1 MRAFTLSCLCGLVL
15 AALAALAP
23 SPASSQDKFPS
34 RPITIL
40 LGYPPGGS
48 TDTTARA
55 IAPVLEKIFGQPV
68 VIVNRPGAAAKIGTH
83 LVAIAP
89 PDGYTVTVATT
100 QLSLLP
106 AVDVLFDRTPPFT
119 RDQFA
124 PIALLSADPSII
136 FANTSQPWQSFQ
148 ALIDDARRRPNEIIY
163 ASGGLYGTTHLAIE
177 IVLKATG
184 TKMRHL
190 PTAGGGPA
198 LTAVLG
204 NHGALLAAHPAVGGP
219 QARAGKLRPLG
230 AMGTKR
236 VESMPEVPTL
246 KELGADAQ
254 YYQWNGLFTQ
264 AKVPEP
270 IVTIWREAVAKAV
283 KDPEFLAAMAKV
295 GSGVEYLDRDQF
307 RPWWDE
313 DSRKTEEAVRAIGKV
328 Q

>member
-1 MRAFTLSCLCGLVL
+1 M
-15 AALAALAP
+15 
-23 SPASSQDKFPS
+23 
-34 RPITIL
+34 
-40 LGYPPGGS
+40 
-48 TDTTARA
+48 
-55 IAPVLEKIFGQPV
+55 
-68 VIVNRPGAAAKIGTH
+68 
-83 LVAIAP
+83 
-89 PDGYTVTVATT
+89 ATT

-106 AVDVLFDRTPPFT
+106 AVDQVLGRQPAFT

-124 PIALLSADPSII
+124 PIALLSADPSIL
-136 FANTSQPWQSFQ
+136 FASTSQPWKTFQ
-148 ALIDDARRRPNEIIY
+148 ELIDDAKKRPNEIIY

-204 NHGALLAAHPAVGGP
+204 NHASLLAAHPAVGGP
-219 QARAGKLRPLG
+219 QARAGLLRPLG
-230 AMGTKR
+230 AMGSKR
-236 VESMPEVPTL
+236 VASFPDVPTL
-246 KELGADAQ
+246 KELGFDAQ

-270 IVTIWREAVAKAV
+270 IITIFREAVAKAV
-283 KDPEFLAAMAKV
+283 QDPEFRQAMAKV
-295 GSGVEYLDRDQF
+295 GSGIDYLDRDAF

>member
-1 MRAFTLSCLCGLVL
+1 MRFLLGLMIL
-15 AALAALAP
+15 ASLA
-23 SPASSQDKFPS
+23 SDPAQAQDKFPS

-55 IAPVLEKIFGQPV
+55 LAPVLERILGQPV
-68 VIVNRPGAAAKIGTH
+68 VVVNRPGAAAKVGTH
-83 LVAIAP
+83 LVSIAP
-89 PDGYTVTVATT
+89 PDGYTITVATT

-106 AVDVLFDRTPPFT
+106 AVDVLLGRQPAFT

-124 PIALLSADPSII
+124 PIALLSADPSIL
-136 FANTSQPWQSFQ
+136 FANSSQPWKTFQ
-148 ALIDDARRRPNEIIY
+148 ELIDDAKKRPGEILY

-177 IVLKATG
+177 IVLKATD

-190 PTAGGGPA
+190 PTTGGGPA

-204 NHGALLAAHPAVGGP
+204 NHASLLAAHPAVGGP
-219 QARAGKLRPLG
+219 HMRAGTLRPLG

-236 VESMPEVPTL
+236 VDSLPDVPTL
-246 KELGADAQ
+246 KELGTDAQ
-254 YYQWNGLFTQ
+254 YYQWNGVFTP

-270 IVTIWREAVAKAV
+270 IITVYRDAIAKVA
-283 KDPEFLAAMAKV
+283 KDPEFRAAMAKV
-295 GSGVEYLDRDQF
+295 GSGIEHLDRDAF

>member
-1 MRAFTLSCLCGLVL
+1 MRAFISGLLVVTCLTGGT
-15 AALAALAP
+15 ALA
-23 SPASSQDKFPS
+23 QEKFPN
-34 RPITIL
+34 RPVTIL

-55 IAPVLEKIFGQPV
+55 LAPVLERIIGQPV
-68 VIVNRPGAAAKIGTH
+68 VIQNRPGAAALIGTQA
-83 LVAIAP
+83 VANAA
-89 PDGYTVTVATT
+89 PDGYTITVATT

-106 AVDVLFDRTPPFT
+106 AVDQVFGRPPSFT

-124 PIALLSADPSII
+124 PIALVSADPSVLFIN
-136 FANTSQPWQSFQ
+136 ASQPWQTMQ
-148 ALIDDARRRPNEIIY
+148 ELIDEARKRPGQIVY

-204 NHGALLAAHPAVGGP
+204 NHAALLAAHPAVGGP
-219 QARAGKLRPLG
+219 QARARALRPIG
-230 AMGTKR
+230 TMGSKR
-236 VESMPEVPTL
+236 VESFPDVPTL
-246 KELGADAQ
+246 KELGYEAE

-270 IVTIWREAVAKAV
+270 IITFWREAVARAV
-283 KDPEFLAAMAKV
+283 KDPEFLQAMARV
-295 GSGVEYLDRDQF
+295 GSGTEYKDRDEF
-307 RPWWDE
+307 RAWWDA
-313 DSRKTEEAVRAIGKV
+313 DSRKTEETVRAIGRV